1 MTNPIATCRLWCRD
15 GESLVEFEIALGMPQ
30 ELDGKWFCDWSLG
43 ALGTLG
49 VAKLDGTASSSAL
62 SSMKALASA
71 QSAVVRALEFRE
83 GLGCSFYTDAGELD
97 LIEDLRA
104 FLPSVQ
110 RRRPEKKRRG

>member
-1 MTNPIATCRLWCRD
+1 MNDPIATCRLWCRD
-15 GESLVEFEIALGMPQ
+15 GESLVEFEIALGMPR

-43 ALGTLG
+43 ALGKLG
-49 VAKLDGTASSSAL
+49 VAMLDGTASSSAF

-71 QSAVVRALEFRE
+71 QSAILRALEFRE

-110 RRRPEKKRRG
+110 RRRPGKKRRG

>member
-1 MTNPIATCRLWCRD
+1 MR
-15 GESLVEFEIALGMPQ
+15 ESEFLVEFEIALGMPR
-30 ELDGKWFCDWSLG
+30 ELDDTWFCDWSLG

-49 VAKLDGTASSSAL
+49 VARLNGTASSSAL

-71 QSAVVRALEFRE
+71 QGAVLRALEFRE

-104 FLPSVQ
+104 FFPALQ
-110 RRRPEKKRRG
+110 RRRPEEKRRG